1 LIGRVIIPC
10 IFIVRRRQ
18 DTAWKAKITL
28 KIWRSKTTM
37 CNKSNYNKS
46 INRRDMLVATGAAIL
61 GVSSFPLDWVAA
73 ADKKK
78 QKVLYFSRSV
88 GFEHDAVKRKDD
100 QPSISERILN
110 ELGQKHGFEVV
121 STKDGRVFDGD
132 LDQYDAIAFYTTG
145 DLTKPNKQQTP
156 PMTPEGKKKLL
167 NAIAA
172 GKGFV
177 GFHSATDSFHSKGPS
192 RENQT
197 EVDPYIAMIG
207 GEFIVHGAQQKAM
220 IRAASPDF
228 PGVKEF
234 GESESLQEEWYTLK
248 NFAKDLHVILIEDNE
263 GMKDDCYQRP
273 PFPMTWARMHT
284 KGRVFYTSFGH
295 RDDIWT
301 NPRVQGIMAGGLA
314 WAMRNVSV
322 DVTPN
327 IDKVTPKA
335 SQLKY

>member
-1 LIGRVIIPC
+1 M
-10 IFIVRRRQ
+10 
-18 DTAWKAKITL
+18 
-28 KIWRSKTTM
+28 S
-37 CNKSNYNKS
+37 NKSNFNKS
-46 INRRDMLVATGAAIL
+46 INRRDMLAATGAAIL
-61 GVSSFPLDWVAA
+61 GVSAFPMNWVAA
-73 ADKKK
+73 AEKKK
-78 QKVLYFSRSV
+78 QKLLYFSRSA
-88 GFEHDAVKRKDD
+88 GYEHEAVKRQNG

-132 LDQYDAIAFYTTG
+132 LGQYDAIAFYTTG
-145 DLTKPNKQQTP
+145 DLTQPNQQQTP
-156 PMTPEGKKKLL
+156 PMTPEGKNKLL
-167 NAIAA
+167 QAIAD

-192 RENQT
+192 GENQT
-197 EVDPYIAMIG
+197 VVDPYIAMTG
-207 GEFIVHGAQQKAM
+207 GEFIVHGAQQNAT

-228 PGVKEF
+228 PGVKQF
-234 GESESLQEEWYTLK
+234 GESETLKEEWYTLK

-263 GMKDDCYQRP
+263 GMEGDCYQRP
-273 PFPMTWARMHT
+273 PFPQTWARMQS

-301 NPRVQGIMAGGLA
+301 NPHVQGIMAGGLA
-314 WAMRNVSV
+314 WAMRNVNA

-335 SQLKY
+335 SQLRY

>member
-1 LIGRVIIPC
+1 ML
-10 IFIVRRRQ
+10 
-18 DTAWKAKITL
+18 
-28 KIWRSKTTM
+28 
-37 CNKSNYNKS
+37 NKSNSNRS
-46 INRRDMLVATGAAIL
+46 MNRRDMLMTTGAAVA
-61 GVSSFPLDWVAA
+61 VSTFPMQWVAA

-78 QKVLYFSRSV
+78 QKVLYFSRSA
-88 GFEHDAVKRKDD
+88 GFEHDAVKRKNG

-132 LDQYDAIAFYTTG
+132 LGEYDAIAFYTSG
-145 DLTKPNKQQTP
+145 VLTEPNKQQTP

-167 NAIAA
+167 DAIAA

-177 GFHSATDSFHSKGPS
+177 GFHAATDSFHSKGPS

-207 GEFIVHGAQQKAM
+207 GEFIVHGEQQNAT
-220 IRAASPDF
+220 IRTASPKF

-234 GESESLQEEWYTLK
+234 GESVSLEEEWYTLK

-263 GMKDDCYQRP
+263 GMKGDCYQRP
-273 PFPMTWARMHT
+273 PFPQTWARMHG

-301 NPRVQGIMAGGLA
+301 NPHVQGIMAGGLA
-314 WAMRNVSV
+314 WAMRNVNV

>member
-1 LIGRVIIPC
+1 MEVK
-10 IFIVRRRQ
+10 
-18 DTAWKAKITL
+18 TA
-28 KIWRSKTTM
+28 M
-37 CNKSNYNKS
+37 FNKSNSNKS
-46 INRRDMLVATGAAIL
+46 MNRRDILMATGVA
-61 GVSSFPLDWVAA
+61 VAA
-73 ADKKK
+73 SAFPFNWAAGGDKKK
-78 QKVLYFSRSV
+78 QKVLYFSRSA
-88 GFEHDAVKRKDD
+88 GFEHDAVKRKDG

-121 STKDGRVFDGD
+121 STKDGRVFDDD
-132 LDQYDAIAFYTTG
+132 LDQYDAIAFYTSG
-145 DLTKPNKQQTP
+145 VLTEPNKQQTP
-156 PMTPEGKKKLL
+156 PMTVEGKKKLL
-167 NAIAA
+167 QAIAD

-192 RENQT
+192 NENQT

-207 GEFIVHGAQQKAM
+207 GEFIVHDAQQNAT
-220 IRAASPDF
+220 IRAASPNF

-234 GESESLQEEWYTLK
+234 GESASMKEEWYTLK

-263 GMKDDCYQRP
+263 GMEGDCYQRP
-273 PFPMTWARMHT
+273 PFPMTWARMHN

-301 NPRVQGIMAGGLA
+301 NPKVQGIIAGGLA
-314 WAMRNVSV
+314 WAMRNVNV

-335 SQLKY
+335 GQLKY